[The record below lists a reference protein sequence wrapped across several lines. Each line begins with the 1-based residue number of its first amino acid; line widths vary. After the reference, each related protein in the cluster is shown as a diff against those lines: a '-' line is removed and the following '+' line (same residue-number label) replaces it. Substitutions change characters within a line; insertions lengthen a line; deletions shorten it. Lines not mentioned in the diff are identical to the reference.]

1 MRFTNEIGIDLGTA
15 NTMVYLKGKGVVIDE
30 PSVVAINTDTDE
42 ILAIGEAA
50 KRMIGRT
57 PSNIIAVRPLRD
69 GVISNY
75 DVTERMLKYFIRKTC
90 GYQKFSKP
98 RIMISVPSGV
108 TEVEKRAVTEAAT
121 QAGGKAVYLI
131 EEPVAAAIG
140 SGIDIAKPGGVMVID
155 IGGGTTDVAVISL
168 GGIVTSKLL
177 KIAGDNFDDAIIKHI
192 RKAYNIAIGER
203 TAEEIKMTLGCAV
216 PREDIIAREFSG
228 RDLLTGLPKV
238 FETSSGEIMEA
249 LDESIQIICGAI
261 HEVLEQTPPELSA
274 DICDAGIIINGGG
287 ALLYGID
294 KRIEGNLGIKVTIA
308 EEPKACVALGT
319 GKSLES
325 VDILEKKII
334 NQKRSY

>member
-1 MRFTNEIGIDLGTA
+1 
-15 NTMVYLKGKGVVIDE
+15 MVYLKGKGIVIDE

-42 ILAIGEAA
+42 ILAIGEEA

-57 PSNIIAVRPLRD
+57 PNNIIAVRPLRD

-90 GYQKFSKP
+90 GFQKFSKP

-121 QAGGKAVYLI
+121 QAGGKSVYLI

-140 SGIDIAKPGGVMVID
+140 SGIDIAKPGGVMVVD

-177 KIAGDNFDDAIIKHI
+177 KIAGNDFDDAIIRHI
-192 RKAYNIAIGER
+192 RKTYNIAIGER
-203 TAEEIKMTLGCAV
+203 TAEEIKMTLGCAY
-216 PREDIIAREFSG
+216 PREDVVSRKFSG
-228 RDLLTGLPKV
+228 RDLLTGLPKA

-249 LDESIQIICGAI
+249 LDESIEIICGAI

-274 DICDAGIIINGGG
+274 DISDAGIIINGGG

-294 KRIEGNLGIKVTIA
+294 KRIEETLGIKVTIA

>member
-1 MRFTNEIGIDLGTA
+1 
-15 NTMVYLKGKGVVIDE
+15 MVYLKGKGVVIDE

-42 ILAIGEAA
+42 ILAIGEEA
-50 KRMIGRT
+50 KKMIGRT

-108 TEVEKRAVTEAAT
+108 TEVERRAVTEAAT

-168 GGIVTSKLL
+168 GGIVSSKLL
-177 KIAGDNFDDAIIKHI
+177 KIAGDDFDDAIIRYI
-192 RKAYNIAIGER
+192 RKTYNISIGER
-203 TAEEIKMTLGCAV
+203 TAEEIKMTLGCAY
-216 PREDIIAREFSG
+216 PREDIVVREFSG
-228 RDLLTGLPKV
+228 RDLLTGLPKK
-238 FETSSGEIMEA
+238 FEISSVEIMEA
-249 LDESIQIICGAI
+249 LDESMQVICNAI

-274 DICDAGIIINGGG
+274 DISETGIVINGGG

-294 KRIEGNLGIKVTIA
+294 KRIEENIGIKVTIA
-308 EEPKACVALGT
+308 EEPKACVARGT

-334 NQKRSY
+334 KQKRSY